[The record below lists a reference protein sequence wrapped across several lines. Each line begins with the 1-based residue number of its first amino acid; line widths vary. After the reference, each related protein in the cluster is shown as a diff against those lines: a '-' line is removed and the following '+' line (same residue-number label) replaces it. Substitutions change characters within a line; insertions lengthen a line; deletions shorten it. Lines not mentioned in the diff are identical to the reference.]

1 MTSPLQGYVRTS
13 RLVGKAGDIADN
25 MFNDKL
31 SYTNDD
37 PRAAQVDTVT
47 IDTATDTEVY
57 SVLIDGIEISF
68 TAASAVAAD
77 IATGLAAAVN
87 AEPLVNGRVVATTST
102 ADLILTASYPGVGF
116 TTAEGQNAAKMSLV
130 NTTANATAAA
140 VEFGRA
146 LVANGLSS
154 GSNKLA
160 KLASGANMTAQV
172 QELALTYDAT
182 VLALVGVT
190 VYDPATGQVATYQ
203 VEHAM
208 ATDADTSVIALAGLL
223 NAVLPANTVD
233 VTHPTAD
240 TLTFTAEVA
249 GVSFSLEYGFGTGA
263 DTGAW
268 AHTVPTPGNDINRD
282 LVGVSLRDLTEMT
295 SIVDG
300 ESANYPGGSAMGVMA
315 NGRVF
320 VEVETDLS
328 SSADAVYVRLVA
340 NGALDV
346 LGGFSTA
353 PGTGLVKWDKAR
365 WVRQAGSGLAI
376 LEVNL

>member
-1 MTSPLQGYVRTS
+1 MTSPLQGFVRQS
-13 RLVGKAGDIADN
+13 RLAGKAGDIADN

-57 SVLIDGIEISF
+57 SIFIDGIEISF
-68 TAASAVAAD
+68 TAASAVEAD

-102 ADLILTASYPGVGF
+102 ADLILTASVPGVGF
-116 TTAEGQNAAKMSLV
+116 TTAEGQNAAKMTLV

-146 LVANGLSS
+146 VMANGLSS

-160 KLASGANMTAQV
+160 KLVDAATMTALQFTLTPV
-172 QELALTYDAT
+172 PGAGTSITYSVDVTVDGVGYHAQFTDDGTPTVAEIVTGLQAELA
-182 VLALVGVT
+182 
-190 VYDPATGQVATYQ
+190 
-203 VEHAM
+203 
-208 ATDADTSVIALAGLL
+208 
-223 NAVLPANTVD
+223 AVLPASVTAVDNTTNLLLNAATAGQGFSVAVGTDDAAASSITVASNSGD
-233 VTHPTAD
+233 VLD
-240 TLTFTAEVA
+240 
-249 GVSFSLEYGFGTGA
+249 
-263 DTGAW
+263 DK
-268 AHTVPTPGNDINRD
+268 I
-282 LVGVSLRDLTEMT
+282 VGVTLRDLTETT
-295 SIVDG
+295 SIIDG
-300 ESANYPGGSAMGVMA
+300 ESANYPGGSAMGVMHD
-315 NGRVF
+315 GRVF
-320 VEVETDLS
+320 VEVEEDLS
-328 SSADAVYVRLVA
+328 DPSDGVYVRVA
-340 NGALDV
+340 ASGSLDK

-353 PGTGLVKWDKAR
+353 AGTGLVKWNKAR